1 MPALA
6 ERNKNKPDYIQ
17 VYVEIH
23 IVGQGRPMHVLYIY
37 TTLKSYLLK
46 CANSGTNSGPTHF
59 CIKYCNISISVILI
73 SI

>member
-23 IVGQGRPMHVLYIY
+23 IVGQGRPMYVL
-37 TTLKSYLLK
+37 
-46 CANSGTNSGPTHF
+46 
-59 CIKYCNISISVILI
+59 
-73 SI
+73 